1 MCREEWGVQPGCGS
15 AAAPPWG
22 REAPTGAELGR
33 PTRPH
38 LSCDNAR
45 FFGPRS
51 LPRRMADADEEISMK
66 ANQNVAMDTHE
77 IAMTGF
83 L

>member
-1 MCREEWGVQPGCGS
+1 
-15 AAAPPWG
+15 
-22 REAPTGAELGR
+22 
-33 PTRPH
+33 
-38 LSCDNAR
+38 
-45 FFGPRS
+45 
-51 LPRRMADADEEISMK
+51 MADADEEISMK